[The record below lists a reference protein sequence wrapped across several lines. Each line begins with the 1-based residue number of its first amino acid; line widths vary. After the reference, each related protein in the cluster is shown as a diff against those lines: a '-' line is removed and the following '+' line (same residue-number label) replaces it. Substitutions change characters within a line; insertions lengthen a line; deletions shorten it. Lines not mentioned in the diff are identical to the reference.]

1 MGRKIGIE
9 LNIDVTKIDKAHIYE
24 GKKGKYLK
32 LTTFVDIDEKDQY
45 ENNGMVVQKV
55 DKESQDKGIKGN
67 ILGNTRLFWMQ
78 GLDTQPQAPAPKPDF
93 SMGGDPS
100 DDTPFAPLDY
110 IG

>member
-78 GLDTQPQAPAPKPDF
+78 GLDTQPQAPVA
-93 SMGGDPS
+93 STPS
-100 DDTPFAPLDY
+100 FTANDLEQDTPF
-110 IG
+110 